1 MQAYDSIMCGYFC
14 IEFINYMP
22 KGKKFL
28 DYTNSF
34 SPNDFKNN
42 DRVIK
47 GIF

>member
-1 MQAYDSIMCGYFC
+1 MCRCFF

-22 KGKKFL
+22 KGKNLL
-28 DYTNSF
+28 DYTNLF

-47 GIF
+47 RIYKNE